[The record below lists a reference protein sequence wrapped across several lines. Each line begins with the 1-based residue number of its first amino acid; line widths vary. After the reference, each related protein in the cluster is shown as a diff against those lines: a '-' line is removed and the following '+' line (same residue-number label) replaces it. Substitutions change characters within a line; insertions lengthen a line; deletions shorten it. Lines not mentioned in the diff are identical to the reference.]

1 MALLERLQILVDGNA
16 SGAIREFQKVGAA
29 ADRELGRTED
39 KLQRLS
45 GQLTSFGTGLVAGS
59 AVAAVGL
66 SKLAT
71 AASDYGEAVNKA
83 TVIIGGESVRRL
95 EDFAETASKTAGIG
109 KTAAL
114 DAAAGFAAL
123 GKQAGLTG
131 DPLANFSTDLVQLA
145 GDLASF
151 NNTTVD
157 ESLQALK
164 SGLQGET
171 EPLKRYNIFL
181 NDAALKQEFLSL
193 TGEKVTGTLTA
204 QQKVVAAN
212 SLIFKQASD
221 ATGDF
226 ERTSDSLANR
236 QRALQ
241 ADFENLKTELGE
253 GLVPVFETVIGA
265 IGGVV
270 GKFAEL
276 PDGVQKPLGTLA
288 GIGTVAAGA
297 VGGLS
302 LIAGQVINLRDAFTT
317 LDEDGNRSLTNLGRG
332 VKIAGAA
339 VGGAGLAI
347 AFLQIA
353 DAANQASIDL
363 VQVETALNQFS
374 RATDPRQVA
383 KDFQD
388 LATSLEGG
396 VDEAGRRLSELLGRD
411 QSAVLVGPEKLRVT
425 LQNADR
431 ALEELFK
438 RRDTENL
445 RRALDLLG
453 DAEFVAAT
461 DLYGAISIPSE
472 DEARFQATLDRFRG
486 YLGSMGTDA
495 DKASGQVEDFGAA
508 QLNAA
513 GATEEAANTYDKV
526 QGYLDDYAD
535 KIAIL
540 TVNYDALS
548 ERASAFTDAIE
559 RSTTLDDE
567 ISAARSLGDAFTGLR
582 ENIGALPAEL
592 DLATLAFGGYNEEQ
606 RKAIDA
612 LLAAGDQSSQ
622 FLQTLI
628 EQGRTTDEIRFGAA
642 LLREEYKKQL
652 EQLGFNEEQVQN
664 YLTVLGLTPEQ
675 VNTAIT
681 LSGEEEARFKIEAYQ
696 ALIEGTPAERLTGFY
711 AEIAAGNYEA
721 AAAQLDD
728 LARERTAT
736 ITIQQRIAESQT
748 VPGSIKQSQD
758 AYAFLAWAALGG
770 NKEAAD
776 ALNALAGAGAAGA
789 GGAGWTP
796 KKKMAKGGPVMAGQQ
811 YLVGEEGPEMFVP
824 RTSGT
829 IVPNGQ
835 LQGGTVNL
843 TQNITTGD
851 PILTAAEV
859 VRRQRDA
866 EFLAGV

>member
-16 SGAIREFQKVGAA
+16 SGAIREFQKVGAV

-39 KLQRLS
+39 KLAKIS
-45 GQLTSFGTGLVAGS
+45 NQLTSFGTGLLAGS

-83 TVIIGGESVRRL
+83 TVILGGESVKQL
-95 EDFAETASKTAGIG
+95 EDFAGAASKTAGVS

-114 DAAAGFAAL
+114 DAAAGFGAL

-131 DPLANFSTDLVQLA
+131 EPLAKFSTDLVQLA

-181 NDAALKQEFLSL
+181 NDAALKQEFFAL
-193 TGEKVTGTLTA
+193 TGENVTGVLTQ

-236 QRALQ
+236 QRELQ

-270 GKFAEL
+270 AKFNEV

-302 LIAGQVINLRDAFTT
+302 LIAGQVIKLRDAFTT
-317 LDEDGNRSLTNLGRG
+317 LDADGNRSLTNLGRG
-332 VKIAGAA
+332 AKIAGAA

-353 DAANQASIDL
+353 DAANQATIDL
-363 VQVETALNQFS
+363 VEVETALNNFS
-374 RATDPRQVA
+374 RATDPGQVA

-396 VDEAGRRLSELLGRD
+396 VDEAGRRLNELLGRD
-411 QSAVLVGPEKLRVT
+411 QAAVLVGPEKLRVT
-425 LQNADR
+425 LENADR
-431 ALEELFK
+431 ALEDLFK

-453 DAEFVAAT
+453 SAEFVAGT
-461 DLYGAISIPSE
+461 ELYGAISLPKE
-472 DEARFQATLDRFRG
+472 EEARFQATLERFRG

-495 DKASGQVEDFGAA
+495 DKAGGQVGDFGAA
-508 QLNAA
+508 QLDAA
-513 GATEEAANTYDKV
+513 GATEEAANTYDKT
-526 QGYLDDYAD
+526 QGFLDDYAD

-540 TVNYDALS
+540 TVNYDALG

-567 ISAARSLGDAFTGLR
+567 IGAARNLGDAFSNLR
-582 ENIGALPAEL
+582 ANIGALPAEL
-592 DLATLAFGGYNEEQ
+592 DLATLAFGGYTEEQ
-606 RKAIDA
+606 NKAIDA
-612 LLAAGDQSSQ
+612 VLAAGDQSSK
-622 FLQTLI
+622 FLETLI

-642 LLREEYKKQL
+642 LLREEYRKQF
-652 EQLGFNEEQVQN
+652 EQLGFNEEQVEN
-664 YLTVLGLTPEQ
+664 YLTVLGLTPDQ

-696 ALIEGTPAERLTGFY
+696 AIIEGTPPEKLTEYVAALAEGDY
-711 AEIAAGNYEA
+711 IA
-721 AAAQLDD
+721 AAAKLDE
-728 LARERTAT
+728 LARDRTAT
-736 ITIQQRIAESQT
+736 ITIQQRIAAAQT
-748 VPGSIKQSQD
+748 VPGAAAANIS
-758 AYAFLAWAALGG
+758 AYEFLAWAALGG
-770 NKEAAD
+770 NKEAAA
-776 ALNALAGAGAAGA
+776 ALNALGAVGAAG
-789 GGAGWTP
+789 GTGAGFP
-796 KKKMAKGGPVMAGQQ
+796 QRARGGSVAANMS
-811 YLVGEEGPEMFVP
+811 YVVGEEGPEMFVP

-835 LQGGTVNL
+835 LQGGTMNL